1 MTEESSFWLKPF
13 FDLSLATMFAHEQ
26 VPGISAVK
34 GLKED
39 RNRGKAVKWCS
50 DKAESSSS
58 SRDVHNLIW
67 SPSSAG
73 PKAPTEV
80 EDGIMKLTI
89 TPDFS
94 QLRLGLC

>member
-34 GLKED
+34 GTKED

-50 DKAESSSS
+50 DKAES
-58 SRDVHNLIW
+58 
-67 SPSSAG
+67 
-73 PKAPTEV
+73 
-80 EDGIMKLTI
+80 
-89 TPDFS
+89 
-94 QLRLGLC
+94 